1 MNAVA
6 RAELLSRPHLRRGSD
21 YGFDSGEVER
31 IRAEF
36 PQVEILY
43 NLDRNRMEVWAI
55 GEYGALPNRVIDN
68 VPRDDMYRL
77 LDCLRQMK
85 YDAANYRPGQY
96 GDEVR
101 AQLDREQKDAINEAT
116 DTLDPD
122 FIKDA
127 YLQSTEK
134 KVRPVSVPSEVR
146 AA

>member
-6 RAELLSRPHLRRGSD
+6 RAELLSRPHLRRGVD
-21 YGFDSGEVER
+21 YGFDSGEAER

-55 GEYGALPNRVIDN
+55 GEYGALPNRVIDK